1 LRLFERLA
9 HRPNGHAFH
18 TAIVATFSVEF
29 AAFEQILLPQ
39 FDSSGATNIV
49 LIADR
54 RMMSFALTDGSL
66 PPKEA
71 GRSYVVAGPEQSRGV
86 FHPKIILQ
94 VGRRVARVL
103 VASANATSAG
113 IGGNF
118 EIAAEVGCT
127 DEISPE
133 QEFVG
138 AVWRYLVRIMTRED
152 SPAGD
157 AFSWAERHAPWLLKA
172 GDTSRSIWAL
182 DDRAEIGFFANGDG
196 AGRSILSRFV
206 ERIARQPV
214 DHLVVIGPY
223 WDHDLAALRALM
235 EALRP
240 SRTIV
245 VIQEQQALFPAHA
258 AGDLDLL
265 LVRPPSEV
273 GSRFLHAKLIIAT
286 VDGFDHVLL
295 GSANCTTSALGTDLL
310 EGPNGEACV
319 FRRLPAGEIFEA
331 LGLWS
336 VLASEPIAPHEIPA
350 FRPAASIP
358 LDDLGSRAAGEFEA
372 DFGILSWRPPPR
384 IYPAG
389 AEVKLLDMDLRVIDT
404 VMPDS
409 WQPLED
415 RLITNFESAAD
426 KARFA
431 RFRRQNGWSV
441 LAIVHRKDSL
451 RERRR
456 ERSNR
461 VVDRANA
468 AIDGSF
474 DLDLNHLE
482 LLTQLERADDEDSR
496 QSGGRG
502 RRQQGAPVETGSS
515 RVLTYDEFV
524 RTKQEAHSHSSFS
537 RNALGERHVNSIRG
551 LLNRIIGA
559 DVASPDPDDQPAGGD
574 LLDLVDETA
583 QEAEP
588 NLPPEPKRNPEP
600 PAREPKAPL
609 SPFDPKAF
617 ETAVDRYAAAA
628 KVKATEGSVTAT
640 DVLRMRL
647 LVSVLLC
654 HAASAH
660 APNETR
666 KLKCGVAERDWPRL
680 IVRVLAAFFFGKAAP
695 ITRLAVDPA
704 FDRVPDDF
712 IEAWATAIWA
722 IDACRAALSIVRTT
736 GPLLRHVDTLARL
749 VHQRTGLSEAE
760 LSGEVFKLR
769 VDRLERRFGP
779 LVRRAP

>member
-9 HRPNGHAFH
+9 HRPNGHSFH
-18 TAIVATFSVEF
+18 TAIVTTFSVEF

-39 FDSSGATNIV
+39 FESSGATNIV

-54 RMMSFALTDGSL
+54 RMMGFALADGSL
-66 PPKEA
+66 TPKEA
-71 GRSYVVAGPEQSRGV
+71 GRAYVVAGPEQLRGV

-94 VGRRVARVL
+94 IGRRVARVV

-118 EIAAEVGCT
+118 EITAEVGCT
-127 DEISPE
+127 DETSLE

-138 AVWRYLVRIMTRED
+138 AVWRYLVRIMTGED
-152 SPAGD
+152 SPVGNAL
-157 AFSWAERHAPWLLKA
+157 SWAELRAPWLLMA
-172 GDTSRSIWAL
+172 GDALQSTWAL
-182 DDRAEIGFFANGDG
+182 DDGAEIGFFANGDG
-196 AGRSILSRFV
+196 ARRSILSRFV
-206 ERIARQPV
+206 ERISRQPV
-214 DHLVVIGPY
+214 DQLVVIGPY
-223 WDHDLAALRALM
+223 WDHDLAALRALVKT
-235 EALRP
+235 LRP
-240 SRTIV
+240 ARTIV

-258 AGDLDLL
+258 VGDLDLL

-319 FRRLPAGEIFEA
+319 FRRLAAGVIFEA

-336 VLASEPIAPHEIPA
+336 ALDSEPVAPHEIPA
-350 FRPAASIP
+350 FKPAASIP
-358 LDDLGSRAAGEFEA
+358 LDDPSSRAAGEFEA
-372 DFGILSWRPPPR
+372 DFGILSRRPPPG

-389 AEVKLLDMDLRVIDT
+389 AEVKLLDTDLRVIDT
-404 VMPDS
+404 VLRDS
-409 WQPLED
+409 WRPIEN
-415 RLITNFESAAD
+415 RLVANFESAAD

-431 RFRRQNGWSV
+431 RFRQQDGWSV
-441 LAIVHRKDSL
+441 LAIIHRIDSL

-461 VVDRANA
+461 VVERANA

-482 LLTQLERADDEDSR
+482 LLTQLERADDEDNR
-496 QSGGRG
+496 QSGGR
-502 RRQQGAPVETGSS
+502 RRWQQGAPVQTGPS

-524 RTKQEAHSHSSFS
+524 RTKQDAHSHSNFS
-537 RNALGERHVNSIRG
+537 RNALGDRHVNSIRG

-559 DVASPDPDDQPAGGD
+559 GVTPPDPDNGNAGGD

-583 QEAEP
+583 QEEP
-588 NLPPEPKRNPEP
+588 NLPPEPRRNPPP
-600 PAREPKAPL
+600 PARKPKAPP

-617 ETAVDRYAAAA
+617 ETVVDRYAADA
-628 KVKATEGSVTAT
+628 KVKAEEGSVTAT

-647 LVSVLLC
+647 LISVLLC

-666 KLKCGVAERDWPRL
+666 KLKCGAAERDWPRL
-680 IVRVLAAFFFGKAAP
+680 IVRVLAAFFFGKTAP
-695 ITRLAVDPA
+695 IARLAVDPA

-722 IDACRAALSIVRTT
+722 INACRAALSIIGTT
-736 GPLLRHVDTLARL
+736 GPLLRHVDTLAGL

-760 LSGEVFKLR
+760 RSGEVFKLR

-779 LVRRAP
+779 LVLQAL